1 MSLVNIKLF
10 CYSCPFFLEI
20 NPEFIPTFTSAAGDG
35 DISKVVDMVKAGM
48 PIDIIDKHD
57 DTALMRVACN
67 NRTDVISALLQK
79 GADVDKQN
87 RYGYTALHAASIYN
101 NTDVIRMLLQHG
113 ATKDIE
119 NNFSDRPFDLARRE
133 NSEEAVRLLQ

>member
-1 MSLVNIKLF
+1 
-10 CYSCPFFLEI
+10 
-20 NPEFIPTFTSAAGDG
+20 
-35 DISKVVDMVKAGM
+35 MV
-48 PIDIIDKHD
+48 I
-57 DTALMRVACN
+57 
-67 NRTDVISALLQK
+67 Q
-79 GADVDKQN
+79 
-87 RYGYTALHAASIYN
+87 RYMYNTCIYMASIYN